1 MNAKIAFSAIAVLL
15 LLALQWPLWAGK
27 GSWWEARKT
36 TALLD
41 TQEQLNAGKRER
53 NARLASDVKDLQ
65 NDGSLAAESQA
76 RRELGMIKSDEVFVQ
91 ITPGA
96 GTMPTLAPSASAASV
111 GATTAT
117 SPTSPTS
124 PTTRAPASR

>member
-1 MNAKIAFSAIAVLL
+1 MLL

-91 ITPGA
+91 ITPGVA
-96 GTMPTLAPSASAASV
+96 SAAASASLLTPVPSASAA
-111 GATTAT
+111 
-117 SPTSPTS
+117 
-124 PTTRAPASR
+124 RAPASR

>member
-1 MNAKIAFSAIAVLL
+1 VSSKRVFSAAVLLL

-36 TALLD
+36 SALLQQQD
-41 TQEQLNAGKRER
+41 KLNDDKRER
-53 NARLASDVKDLQ
+53 NSRLASDVKDLQ

-91 ITPGA
+91 ITPTPGSGA
-96 GTMPTLAPSASAASV
+96 ASAASV
-111 GATTAT
+111 SNAAST
-117 SPTSPTS
+117 PK
-124 PTTRAPASR
+124 PAVSR